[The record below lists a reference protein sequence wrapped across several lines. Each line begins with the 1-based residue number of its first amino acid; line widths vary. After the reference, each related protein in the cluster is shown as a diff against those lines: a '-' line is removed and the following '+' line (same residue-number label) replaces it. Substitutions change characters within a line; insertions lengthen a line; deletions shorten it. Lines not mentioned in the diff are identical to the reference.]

1 LSKRPPSPIPP
12 LLIAIAFVV
21 AMAVFWMRRDHGEG
35 ADADN
40 SAQTPRAAR
49 AVPRPAAP
57 PASAAGRDEEGIL
70 KMDTGF
76 PAGAFPE
83 VRGRVGKIIS
93 QRDAR
98 PGEIIIIFKTARA
111 MHEFV
116 ARAPSAGAYV
126 IASVGQLFAVRARC
140 LSLDALTDDM
150 LKNARDLELVGGNH
164 LVEIPEP
171 PPADRADRAHHA
183 VGGALLAA
191 IGVNG
196 GADNSAWGRGVTIAV
211 LDNAVMPD
219 ATFAPD
225 RLRILDIGWGAA
237 PGSGARRGHGT
248 SVAALAAGSAPG
260 ARGVAPMARVL
271 GIRVVD
277 EEGFGDIFTIAKG
290 IADAVDE
297 GADIINISLGRRAG
311 DIVTRRAIDYATEHG
326 AVLVAAAG
334 NEQSTELSW
343 PAAEPRVISVGA
355 VDASGI
361 VARFSN
367 SGPQLQITAPGV
379 AIDSAGADGGRAPFS
394 GTSASAPIVAGALAA
409 LMSETPGL
417 TAPQAWEILRTHAG
431 DAGEPGHDPD
441 YGHGV
446 LNLGWAM
453 ARNDT
458 ARADM
463 AVTAHLHDRARRAV
477 TIVVQ
482 NRGGFGIA
490 GAVLDTELDG
500 ASSKQVFPWIDPGA
514 VATSTLPLPAGLSAA
529 AAGAILRT
537 TLALPAGLVDSVPE
551 NNHRSS
557 RLAP

>member
-21 AMAVFWMRRDHGEG
+21 AMVVFWMRRDHGEG
-35 ADADN
+35 AAANDA
-40 SAQTPRAAR
+40 AQTARAA
-49 AVPRPAAP
+49 PRPAVP

-70 KMDTGF
+70 KMDTEF
-76 PAGAFPE
+76 PAGAIPE
-83 VRGRVGKIIS
+83 IRERVGKIIS

-98 PGEIIIIFKTARA
+98 PGEIIVIFRTARA

-116 ARAPSAGAYV
+116 ARAPSAGAHV
-126 IASVGQLFAVRARC
+126 IASVEQLFAVRARC
-140 LSLDALTDDM
+140 LSLDALTGDM

-164 LVEIPEP
+164 LVGIPEP

-191 IGVNG
+191 IGADAGV
-196 GADNSAWGRGVTIAV
+196 DNSAWGRGVTIAV

-237 PGSGARRGHGT
+237 PGEGARRGHGT
-248 SVAALAAGSAPG
+248 SVAALAAGSASG

-277 EEGFGDIFTIAKG
+277 EEGAADIFTLAKG
-290 IADAVDE
+290 IVDAVDE
-297 GADIINISLGRRAG
+297 GARIINISLGRRTG
-311 DIVTRRAIDYATEHG
+311 DIVTRRAIDYATARR
-326 AVLVAAAG
+326 AVIVAAAG
-334 NEQSTELSW
+334 NDQSTALPW
-343 PAAEPRVISVGA
+343 PAADPRVISVGA
-355 VDASGI
+355 VDASGV

-409 LMSETPGL
+409 LMSGTPGL

-463 AVTAHLHDRARRAV
+463 AVTAHLHDRARRTV
-477 TIVVQ
+477 TVVVQ

-490 GAVLDTELDG
+490 GAVLDIELDG
-500 ASSKQVFPWIDPGA
+500 AVSAHVFPWIEPGA
-514 VATSTLPLPAGLSAA
+514 VATTAVPLPAGFSAGGA
-529 AAGAILRT
+529 VAILRT
-537 TLALPAGLVDSVPE
+537 TLTLPAGLVDAVPE
-551 NNHRSS
+551 NNHRGS
-557 RLAP
+557 RIAP